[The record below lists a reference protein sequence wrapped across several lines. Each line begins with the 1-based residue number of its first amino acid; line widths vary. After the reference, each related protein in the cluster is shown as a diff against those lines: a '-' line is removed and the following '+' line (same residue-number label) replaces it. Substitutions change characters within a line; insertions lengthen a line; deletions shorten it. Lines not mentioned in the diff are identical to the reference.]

1 MMDREEQGSEL
12 PADSTVAIEMPAVGT
27 QLREAREALG
37 LKVSDIAKT
46 LKLGQRQVEA
56 LENGQWDGLPGA
68 TFIRGFVRN
77 YARLVQLDPSLLVAQ
92 LDPILVKPVDTL
104 TVPRVQPADMPQ
116 FGGGPARRD
125 RLVVA
130 IGLLAVLL
138 ASALYFLLPNDLAA
152 LRTDVQSLL
161 DSMARKEEP
170 AAPSSSVAQSE
181 PVLPPGATPQQVLN
195 PQAVTPGETPAP
207 AAPSASPSNV
217 AAAAT
222 SAPSLP
228 SGVVDGQMRLV
239 ADKEAWVEVRD
250 RENKVVFSQRLA
262 AGAEQIVGGQGP
274 LSVVI
279 GYAPGVRLFWRGQSI
294 DLTPHSR
301 GDVARLVL
309 E

>member
-1 MMDREEQGSEL
+1 MIDREEQGSEL
-12 PADSTVAIEMPAVGT
+12 PADSAVAIEMPAVGA

-46 LKLGQRQVEA
+46 LKLGQRQVDA

-77 YARLVQLDPSLLVAQ
+77 YARLVQLDPNLLVAQ
-92 LDPILVKPVDTL
+92 LDPVLVKPVDTL
-104 TVPRVQPADMPQ
+104 VVPKVQPADMPQ

-125 RLVVA
+125 RVVVA

-138 ASALYFLLPNDLAA
+138 AAALYFLLPNDLAA

-161 DSMARKEEP
+161 DSLARKDEP
-170 AAPSSSVAQSE
+170 APPPSPVGQSE
-181 PVLPPGATPQQVLN
+181 SVLPPGATTQEVLT
-195 PQAVTPGETPAP
+195 PQAVTPGETSPV
-207 AAPSASPSNV
+207 AATAASPTNLPI
-217 AAAAT
+217 ADT
-222 SAPSLP
+222 PSSP
-228 SGVVDGQMRLV
+228 SGAVNAQMRLV
-239 ADKEAWVEVRD
+239 VDKESWIEVRD

-262 AGAEQIVGGQGP
+262 AGAEQVVGGQGP